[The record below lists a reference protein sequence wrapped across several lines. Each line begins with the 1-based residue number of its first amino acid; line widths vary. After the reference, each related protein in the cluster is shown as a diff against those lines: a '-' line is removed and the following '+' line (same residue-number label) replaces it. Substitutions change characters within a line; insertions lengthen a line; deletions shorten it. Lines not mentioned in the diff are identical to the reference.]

1 MSVECGVIAGFFF
14 LMAIIFIRSKHK
26 EWAWATLPMILV
38 PLVDFVLETVV
49 VSMLKFNVNVFGGV
63 VAMIIAVAVAAA
75 WIGVVSQNLKSKK
88 TSITYIG
95 ISNAFNV
102 ALTAI
107 IVGSMLEKSGVLSPL
122 I

>member
-1 MSVECGVIAGFFF
+1 MSVECGVIAGFFV
-14 LMAIIFIRSKHK
+14 LMAVIFIRSKHK

-38 PLVDFVLETVV
+38 PLVDFMLETVV

>member
-1 MSVECGVIAGFFF
+1 
-14 LMAIIFIRSKHK
+14 
-26 EWAWATLPMILV
+26 MILV

>member
-1 MSVECGVIAGFFF
+1 
-14 LMAIIFIRSKHK
+14 MAIIFIRSKHK

-38 PLVDFVLETVV
+38 PLVDFVLEAVV
-49 VSMLKFNVNVFGGV
+49 MSMLKINVNVFGGIL
-63 VAMIIAVAVAAA
+63 AMIIAVAVAAA
-75 WIGVVSQNLKSKK
+75 WIGIVSQNLKSRK
-88 TSITYIG
+88 TSLTYVG

-107 IVGSMLEKSGVLSPL
+107 IVDTMLEKSGVLSSF

>member
-1 MSVECGVIAGFFF
+1 
-14 LMAIIFIRSKHK
+14 MAVIFIRSKHK

-38 PLVDFVLETVV
+38 PLVDFMLETVV